1 MKKTKNLSKKAI
13 FTATAVSMLF
23 TGCSYLDD
31 MLKPHDPGDDHPIQA
46 SSASMQSSSSV
57 MAPYSLFET
66 WYGAELTEQ
75 IITGLGNDTETSG
88 YWFHFDDAADGGQS
102 RIVWPVAL
110 GNEYNDES
118 MLPVIEACNG
128 ICGTFI
134 LDEGSMP
141 YQPFVGLGFNLVGER
156 SMSDPT
162 PEAGDASSMG
172 GVCVTYT
179 SDIPIGIQMGLGYDV
194 DAAIGYAFPEATLP
208 KSPAGTTKHIA
219 WSDFKQP
226 AWYKGDVKFT
236 GEQAASQLVNLRF
249 MFQAAD
255 GTTGKFNIMAVGP
268 YDGCTQTSVNPPD
281 PIDPPNPPTPPTGTF
296 QTWFGYNGD
305 YQVITGHD
313 NGTETSGYWF
323 TYDDEMDGGRST
335 IVWPVLIGNEY
346 NTDALDPVID
356 YCGGICGTASLDKGN
371 LMYSPFVGLGFLV
384 AGETSAT
391 DLTPATTDASDMGGV
406 CITYSSEI
414 APVLEMS
421 LGDEMDAT
429 IEYALPVAALPKSV
443 AGTTKFLKWS
453 DFKQPTWYK
462 GSTKINGEQASKMLS
477 ALRFRLQAAPGSYAF
492 NIQAIGPYNGG
503 TCTGAPV
510 VTNNKKKRH

>member
-1 MKKTKNLSKKAI
+1 MTRNTKKKMSRKAI
-13 FTATAVSMLF
+13 LAAVTTSILF
-23 TGCSYLDD
+23 TGCGYLDNILD
-31 MLKPHDPGDDHPIQA
+31 PHNPSNDNPIQV
-46 SSASMQSSSSV
+46 SSSSKNTPSSSSIEN
-57 MAPYSLFET
+57 PYTPFET
-66 WYGAELTEQ
+66 WYGSNLEERIMTGFSTE
-75 IITGLGNDTETSG
+75 TETSG
-88 YWFHFDDAADGGQS
+88 YWYEFDDSPDGGQS
-102 RIVWPVAL
+102 GIVWPTL
-110 GNEYNDES
+110 KGNEYNPES
-118 MLPVIEACNG
+118 LEPIIQECNG
-128 ICGTFI
+128 ICGKAV
-134 LDEGSMP
+134 LNKGSLT
-141 YQPFVGLGFNLVGER
+141 YQPFVGVGFDLAGET
-156 SMSDPT
+156 SATDNT
-162 PEAGDASSMG
+162 PAAANASSMG
-172 GVCVTYT
+172 GVCITYA
-179 SDIPIGIQMGLGYDV
+179 SDVAPDLQMSLGQDV
-194 DAAIGYAFPEATLP
+194 DAQIDFALPTARLP
-208 KSPAGTTKHIA
+208 KSTAGTTKFIP
-219 WSDFKQP
+219 WSSFKQP
-226 AWYKGDVKFT
+226 SWYKGNIKFD
-236 GEQAASQLVNLRF
+236 GEKAAKQLVSLKFLIQAAEGQYN
-249 MFQAAD
+249 
-255 GTTGKFNIMAVGP
+255 FNISAIGP
-268 YDGCTQTSVNPPD
+268 LDGCSGSTD
-281 PIDPPNPPTPPTGTF
+281 PVNPPTPPTGTF

-346 NTDALDPVID
+346 NTNALDPVID

-371 LMYSPFVGLGFLV
+371 LMYNPFVGLGFLV

-391 DLTPATTDASDMGGV
+391 DITPATTDASDMGGV

-477 ALRFRLQAAPGSYAF
+477 ALRFRLQAVPGSYAF

-503 TCTGAPV
+503 TCGNATS
-510 VTNNKKKRH
+510 NN